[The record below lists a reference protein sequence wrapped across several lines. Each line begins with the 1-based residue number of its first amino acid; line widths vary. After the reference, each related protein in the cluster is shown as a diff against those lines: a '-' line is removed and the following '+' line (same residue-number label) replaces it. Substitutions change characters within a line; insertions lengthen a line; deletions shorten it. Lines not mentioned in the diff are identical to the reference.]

1 MMALFTNKRDCYGCG
16 ACASVCPRGAIKMVH
31 DKHGFLYPVIDP
43 EKCIDCHLCNRV
55 CQIGNEVD
63 LLTPY
68 PKTTYAVKNE
78 DENRSRSSSGGAF
91 TALSDSILKSGG
103 LIVGAAYDESMCVR
117 HRVAGEVASRDS
129 MRGSKY
135 VQSDISNVFNEYKN
149 LSGKKVLFTGT
160 PCQIAAFKLVAK
172 LLKVNSSNWVYAD
185 LVCHGAP
192 SPTVWGDYV
201 RSLEKKQGSRLVSYS
216 FRNKDA
222 GWRGYHIRAEFEDG
236 SVLLDDSS
244 EARGFAVVFSKS
256 LGLRPSCY
264 HCPYSRMQRVGD
276 LTIADYWGIEKDDPE
291 FSDNV
296 GVSMVFVNSEQGET
310 LLTDSSERL
319 TLKEETETPVQ
330 RNLHNSTDY
339 PQFDYDSFWTA
350 YENGSWGGVASRFG
364 YVGKSGKLYRLVDK
378 VKTKVR
384 RA

>member
-1 MMALFTNKRDCYGCG
+1 MTKLYTNKRDCCGCG
-16 ACASVCPRGAIKMVH
+16 ACASVCPCGAIKMVA
-31 DKHGFLYPVIDP
+31 DNHGFKYPLINS
-43 EKCIDCHLCNRV
+43 EKCIDCHLCARV
-55 CQIGNEVD
+55 CQIDKQSD
-63 LLTPY
+63 LLAPFA
-68 PKTTYAVKNE
+68 KNTYAVKNE
-78 DENRSRSSSGGAF
+78 DEIRSVSSSGGAF
-91 TALSDSILKSGG
+91 SALSDSVLNDGG
-103 LIVGAAYDESMCVR
+103 LIVGAAYGESMHVR
-117 HRVAGEVASRDS
+117 HTVADDVASRDS

-135 VQSDISNVFNEYKN
+135 VQSDISDVFNEYKI

-160 PCQIAAFKLVAK
+160 PCQIAAFKLVSK
-172 LLKVNSSNWVYAD
+172 QLKVDSSNWIFVD

-192 SPTVWGDYV
+192 SPAVWDNYV
-201 RSLEKKQGSRLVSYS
+201 RSLEKMQGSHLVSYS

-222 GWRGYHIRAEFEDG
+222 GWRGYHIRADFEDG

-296 GVSMVFVNSEQGET
+296 GVSMVFVNSEQGRV
-310 LLTDSSERL
+310 LFADSSEFL
-319 TLKEETETPVQ
+319 TLEEETEVPVQ

-350 YENGSWGGVASRFG
+350 YENGGWEGVASRFG

>member
-78 DENRSRSSSGGAF
+78 DEIRSRSSSGGAF
-91 TALSDSILKSGG
+91 TALSDSILNSGG

-149 LSGKKVLFTGT
+149 LSGKNFCLQG
-160 PCQIAAFKLVAK
+160 PHA
-172 LLKVNSSNWVYAD
+172 
-185 LVCHGAP
+185 
-192 SPTVWGDYV
+192 
-201 RSLEKKQGSRLVSYS
+201 RSLHL
-216 FRNKDA
+216 
-222 GWRGYHIRAEFEDG
+222 
-236 SVLLDDSS
+236 
-244 EARGFAVVFSKS
+244 
-256 LGLRPSCY
+256 
-264 HCPYSRMQRVGD
+264 
-276 LTIADYWGIEKDDPE
+276 
-291 FSDNV
+291 
-296 GVSMVFVNSEQGET
+296 
-310 LLTDSSERL
+310 
-319 TLKEETETPVQ
+319 
-330 RNLHNSTDY
+330 
-339 PQFDYDSFWTA
+339 
-350 YENGSWGGVASRFG
+350 SWWQNC
-364 YVGKSGKLYRLVDK
+364 
-378 VKTKVR
+378 
-384 RA
+384 